1 MFTPC
6 WPRAGPTGR
15 AGVAC
20 PAGSCSFTIALTSLA
35 MASSG
40 RLHLPVLELDRGL
53 AAEDGHDHAH
63 EALGV
68 VDLVDDPVV
77 GLEGPL
83 VDLHAV
89 ADLEVDAQRRALVG
103 LAHARE
109 DALDLVLVHGHRHAV
124 GADEVADARGLADQE
139 P

>member
-6 WPRAGPTGR
+6 WPSAGPTGG

-20 PAGSCSFTIALTSLA
+20 PAGSCSLTIALTSLA
-35 MASSG
+35 MAAFSG
-40 RLHLPVLELDRGL
+40 RLDLPVLELDRGL
-53 AAEDGHDHAH
+53 TAEDGHDHAH

-68 VDLVDDPVV
+68 VDLVDHAVV

-89 ADLEVDAQRRALVG
+89 ADLEVDAQGRALVG

-109 DALDLVLVHGHRHAV
+109 DALDLVLLSLIHI
-124 GADEVADARGLADQE
+124 
-139 P
+139 